1 VLILSRKRN
10 ERIMIGDDISI
21 MIVDIRGDQV
31 QIGIDAPRSIP
42 VHRYEIYE
50 EIKNI
55 SMRAADSSP
64 PDAEGLRKKGRPRP
78 GGPTPPQAPPSP
90 QKPQDPQN
98 SQNPPQNPPPGG
110 GPSRDPD
117 KRG

>member
-1 VLILSRKRN
+1 MLILSRKRN

-31 QIGIDAPRSIP
+31 QVGIDAPRTIP

-55 SMRAADSSP
+55 TLKAADSGAPDLEALKRKGKPKPKPGPGEGSGP
-64 PDAEGLRKKGRPRP
+64 PE
-78 GGPTPPQAPPSP
+78 GGPPRKT
-90 QKPQDPQN
+90 
-98 SQNPPQNPPPGG
+98 
-110 GPSRDPD
+110 
-117 KRG
+117 

>member
-10 ERIMIGDDISI
+10 EKIMIGDDISI

-55 SMRAADSSP
+55 TMRAAGSP
-64 PDAEGLRKKGRPRP
+64 APDLEGLRRKGRPADA
-78 GGPTPPQAPPSP
+78 GENGKPSP
-90 QKPQDPQN
+90 HGK
-98 SQNPPQNPPPGG
+98 GG
-110 GPSRDPD
+110 AAPEG
-117 KRG
+117 